1 MGIPI
6 GWNIAREDAKHKDVL
21 RGDVTG
27 QRSPIRRRTRSARSP
42 RPQSAFDTDF
52 LVAASRLSPR
62 TEPVSRSSHARTRL
76 APPPVPE
83 VSGAAYRSN
92 DSRDPPS
99 LQREDAS
106 FRHLQHR
113 IDSHVRRTAGT
124 RATWDSLPPLPA
136 LTPGFAP
143 ATASRDADVDT
154 EARRMGDRQER
165 GRYFDEAHH
174 VFVSG
179 PRRMRSRSPRYVH
192 PPLRGGDDAEGFE
205 DAPESSDNAVGFPP
219 LRRMGRRNIADGP
232 LPSSSLRESWSPV
245 STVDGLG
252 DRERSFSPSGESSQ
266 WDTFYGTIVPDAV
279 APTAESSFAS
289 AAASASFS
297 NSHPSSR
304 AGSSNTSASSS
315 RTHITVPSQHS
326 PPANEQFMRAC
337 DTSDD
342 DTASDTEADEDTAPT
357 ADTIRRRYNPIT
369 LRRRSRPSY
378 FSDEPP
384 HRDTERYS
392 RRVMERTRDASAY
405 VRSFYSPDS
414 APPRRSLRVLR
425 SPRTSSRVPERQ
437 VDGPRLEQLDG
448 TVDGPA
454 PASDEDI
461 PPLIEANSPAL
472 DQELR
477 EARSLLERL
486 SRREDVSD
494 DFWASVGLTRPFA
507 DRVEALESFH
517 ERERP

>member
-6 GWNIAREDAKHKDVL
+6 GWNIAREDAKQKDVL
-21 RGDVTG
+21 RSDVTG
-27 QRSPIRRRTRSARSP
+27 QRSPIRRRTRPARSP
-42 RPQSAFDTDF
+42 RSQSAFDADF

-83 VSGAAYRSN
+83 VSGAAYRSS

-106 FRHLQHR
+106 FRHLQNR
-113 IDSHVRRTAGT
+113 IESHARRTAGT
-124 RATWDSLPPLPA
+124 RAAWDSLPPLPA

-143 ATASRDADVDT
+143 AAASHDAEVHA
-154 EARRMGDRQER
+154 EAQRISNRQER
-165 GRYFDEAHH
+165 TRFFDEVEQ
-174 VFVSG
+174 VFVTRQ
-179 PRRMRSRSPRYVH
+179 RRVRSRSPRYVH
-192 PPLRGGDDAEGFE
+192 PALRGGDSGEGAE
-205 DAPESSDNAVGFPP
+205 DAHESSDNAVGFPP

-315 RTHITVPSQHS
+315 RTHLTVPSQ
-326 PPANEQFMRAC
+326 C

-342 DTASDTEADEDTAPT
+342 DTASDTEAEEDTAPPPET
-357 ADTIRRRYNPIT
+357 VRRRYNPAT

-384 HRDTERYS
+384 LRDTERYS

-414 APPRRSLRVLR
+414 APPRRSLREVLR
-425 SPRTSSRVPERQ
+425 SPRRSSRVPERQ

-454 PASDEDI
+454 STSDDDI
-461 PPLIEANSPAL
+461 PPLIAINSPAL

-507 DRVEALESFH
+507 DRVEALESFDEH
-517 ERERP
+517 ERP